1 MIGLLRVLLKTQHM
15 TEKTSAYFTTNTDIT
30 FKRKDMDG
38 QQEFEIRDSNITK
51 IGFCR
56 CEDCE
61 YEAICPHAGIRE
73 GCRTKEVV
81 KEINF

>member
-1 MIGLLRVLLKTQHM
+1 
-15 TEKTSAYFTTNTDIT
+15 
-30 FKRKDMDG
+30 MDG